1 MCIRARVLAIL
12 LGGIASIHVGA
23 DGLCMSIGI
32 LVATTIILYV
42 LLQSQRML
50 SRREG
55 IALLALYLVYVL
67 YTLLSSAAV

>member
-1 MCIRARVLAIL
+1 
-12 LGGIASIHVGA
+12 
-23 DGLCMSIGI
+23 MSIGI